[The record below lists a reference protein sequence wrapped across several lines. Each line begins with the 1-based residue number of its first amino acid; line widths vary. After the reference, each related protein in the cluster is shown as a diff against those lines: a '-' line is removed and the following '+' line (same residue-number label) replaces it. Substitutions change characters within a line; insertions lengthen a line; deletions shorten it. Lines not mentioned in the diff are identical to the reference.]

1 VTDTNNLIISVNPA
15 FTTITGYLPEE
26 VIGKNPR
33 MLASGKHSAEFYK
46 EMWGSLLATGGWRG
60 EIWDKH
66 KNGKV
71 YIKAISIKLVRD
83 EHGRLS
89 HHLAVFSDITE
100 RKAVEERMQHLAHYD
115 VLTDLPNRAL
125 FSDSLKQ
132 EIARAKREQQ
142 DKRDRVNKK
151 HMALMFLDLDKFK
164 PINDTLGHDVGDLL
178 LKEVAKRLLNCAR
191 ESDIVSRIG
200 GDEFVVLLPTVE
212 TDQDAMRVADKILHA
227 LDEPFELA
235 GHRLHISV
243 SIGLVLYPEH
253 GIDELTLTKN
263 ADIAMYYAKASGRN
277 NVKLFQ
283 MEMLGTG
290 AHCKLD

>member
-1 VTDTNNLIISVNPA
+1 
-15 FTTITGYLPEE
+15 
-26 VIGKNPR
+26 
-33 MLASGKHSAEFYK
+33 
-46 EMWGSLLATGGWRG
+46 
-60 EIWDKH
+60 
-66 KNGKV
+66 
-71 YIKAISIKLVRD
+71 
-83 EHGRLS
+83 
-89 HHLAVFSDITE
+89 
-100 RKAVEERMQHLAHYD
+100 
-115 VLTDLPNRAL
+115 
-125 FSDSLKQ
+125 
-132 EIARAKREQQ
+132 
-142 DKRDRVNKK
+142 
-151 HMALMFLDLDKFK
+151 MFLDLDKFK

-178 LKEVAKRLLNCAR
+178 LKEVAKRLLSCAR

-227 LDEPFELA
+227 LDLPFELA